1 MTTKDEE
8 TLTIDGWFEEKVVDS
23 LSESAST
30 AYWIKKLQSLNIE
43 SRLLGDER
51 QKYELVLDGMISGI
65 YATLYDLTKVASK
78 LHEPRA
84 WAWGDRDDIYENEDR
99 GLARVLDKYGFSG
112 WLSHLRLR
120 DLIYDRETGQKINEA
135 EVLGRVRE
143 LAENSGRENRTLIY
157 DQLRRIS
164 HDSRAQKLLDL
175 IEPVTQGEKS
185 WTDFQ
190 HEVMEILKGV

>member
-1 MTTKDEE
+1 M
-8 TLTIDGWFEEKVVDS
+8 
-23 LSESAST
+23 SEAAST

-43 SRLLGDER
+43 SHLSGDER
-51 QKYELVLDGMISGI
+51 QKYELVLDGVVSGI

-78 LHEPRA
+78 LHEPKA
-84 WAWGDRDDIYENEDR
+84 WEWGDRDEIYENGDR
-99 GLARVLDKYGFSG
+99 GLARVLDKYGFAG

-120 DLIYDRETGQKINEA
+120 DLIYDRETGQKLNEQ

-143 LAENSGRENRTLIY
+143 LAENSGRETRTLIY

-164 HDSRAQKLLDL
+164 HDARAQRLLDL
-175 IEPVTQGEKS
+175 IEPVTQGEKT

-190 HEVMEILKGV
+190 QEAKEILEEV